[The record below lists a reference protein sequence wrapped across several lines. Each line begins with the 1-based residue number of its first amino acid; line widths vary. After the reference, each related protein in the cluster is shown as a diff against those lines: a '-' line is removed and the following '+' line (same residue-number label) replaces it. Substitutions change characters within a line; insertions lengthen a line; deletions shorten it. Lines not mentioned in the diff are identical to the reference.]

1 MGFIRGFLRKTKE
14 NYQVFFTS
22 QQYYVLVITTVIQ
35 EDFKRRWHL
44 VKVEED
50 VSVVFGLF
58 KNVSCPTRDMTIPL
72 QDNFSGLLCLVKGI
86 CLVY

>member
-1 MGFIRGFLRKTKE
+1 M
-14 NYQVFFTS
+14 
-22 QQYYVLVITTVIQ
+22 
-35 EDFKRRWHL
+35 
-44 VKVEED
+44 
-50 VSVVFGLF
+50 SVVFGLF